1 VGGRSDLGHVDRA
14 DHREN
19 TNSESKNDSAGNPE
33 RTEKKASVGASANKL
48 RSIRLS
54 TKGLQKSME
63 GSLNLHHLEVLSTTL
78 DGTSYEADDTTDED
92 GALSGDLVG
101 EVPREESADESA
113 TGKDR
118 DDSYRRRKK
127 KKRHRQRPQSGSGRV
142 RRAGKK
148 GRTSG
153 LARIDGVLS
162 VGLEGTHVLLEL
174 LIGYDRRTFFFH
186 HTAWKIGRKDRVR
199 VNSVA
204 WIRRSCANVLHGP
217 SFRSFPQARMS
228 TYIIP
233 ESYPNR
239 KKPIAESDA
248 IRGGKGRRDGRR
260 GKWSVVERLSVG
272 GRGRYKKGGGG
283 KGRTDAA
290 DEGDELE
297 SHRGK
302 GRWRG
307 RSKVLKA
314 RCGRAIVTSRSA
326 AVL

>member
-54 TKGLQKSME
+54 TKGLQKSKE

-174 LIGYDRRTFFFH
+174 LIGYDRRTFFFSPYSMEDREEGQGAGQLGGLDPSVLRERA
-186 HTAWKIGRKDRVR
+186 AWSLLSLLSPSKDEYIHNTRV
-199 VNSVA
+199 VSEQKEAN
-204 WIRRSCANVLHGP
+204 RR
-217 SFRSFPQARMS
+217 
-228 TYIIP
+228 I
-233 ESYPNR
+233 
-239 KKPIAESDA
+239 
-248 IRGGKGRRDGRR
+248 
-260 GKWSVVERLSVG
+260 
-272 GRGRYKKGGGG
+272 
-283 KGRTDAA
+283 
-290 DEGDELE
+290 
-297 SHRGK
+297 
-302 GRWRG
+302 
-307 RSKVLKA
+307 
-314 RCGRAIVTSRSA
+314 
-326 AVL
+326 